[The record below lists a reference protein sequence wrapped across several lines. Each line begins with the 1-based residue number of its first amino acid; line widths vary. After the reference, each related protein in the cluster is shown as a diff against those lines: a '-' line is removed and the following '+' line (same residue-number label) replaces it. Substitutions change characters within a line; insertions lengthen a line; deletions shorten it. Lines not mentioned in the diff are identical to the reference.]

1 MSQGDPENGVGQ
13 GSRARRGRAIARGVA
28 DRLHLAAAPAF
39 ALMALLTAV
48 QEAGADRMR
57 CMGMS
62 GASVLDSMSL
72 MYLLMSAV
80 HAAPWI
86 RLAARRACSGRRRPA
101 SAAGRSGLPGR

>member
-1 MSQGDPENGVGQ
+1 MSQGDPGNGVDQ
-13 GSRARRGRAIARGVA
+13 GSRVRRRRAIARGVA

-48 QEAGADRMR
+48 QEASAHRMR

-62 GASVLDSMSL
+62 GASVLDGMSL
-72 MYLLMSAV
+72 MYLLMGAV

-86 RLAARRACSGRRRPA
+86 RLAARRPCSGRRRLA
-101 SAAGRSGLPGR
+101 SAASRSGLPGR